1 MNSLR
6 SWDAAYE
13 RGALAWRGT
22 TNFEPKPAIKKGS
35 RVLELGCGNGKNL
48 SALFGKGWKLY
59 AVDFSPEAVRQS
71 AELCR
76 KHGEKCFLS
85 VQDVR
90 HLLFRNSF
98 FDAVICFHLMG
109 HLRKADRRAAVSEI
123 KRVLK
128 KGGLVFIRV
137 FGEADFRNGKGAK
150 KGDCFVRKGIST
162 HYFSEKEV
170 AGLFKGRNRVSLGSE
185 RWSVSYGGRSLPR
198 HQIRAVFRR

>member
-22 TNFEPKPAIKKGS
+22 TDFEPKPALRKGS

-48 SALFGKGWKLY
+48 SALFGKGWNIY
-59 AVDFSPEAVRQS
+59 AVDFSPEAARQS

-76 KHGEKCFLS
+76 KRGEKCLVS

-90 HLLFRNSF
+90 SLLFRDSF
-98 FDAVICFHLMG
+98 FDAVICFHVMG
-109 HLRKADRRAAVSEI
+109 HLSKTERAKVVSETR
-123 KRVLK
+123 RVLK
-128 KGGLVFIRV
+128 KNGLLFLRV

-150 KGDCFVRKGIST
+150 RGDCFVRKGIPT

-170 AGLFKGRNRVSLGSE
+170 TALFRGWRRVSLSSE
-185 RWSVSYGGRSLPR
+185 RWGVTYDGKSLPR
-198 HQIRAVFRR
+198 EQIRAVFRK